1 MINYRTQIF
10 THPRSIH
17 AVLQLLLVVA
27 LLLASIPPVH
37 AQSQDSN
44 GPTGDEST
52 PGQATPQVTPTADP
66 TLAAEQALEA
76 QIDALLASMTVAD
89 RVGQLFLISF
99 EGNDISFDSDIA
111 ELIYGYRVG
120 GVLLSPE
127 NGNFSNEKGVDTP
140 RQVASLINRL
150 QALAYGLLLPEE
162 RALQPI
168 PDEPWPPPGMI
179 SMEQMTGAPPLNIP
193 LFVAVE
199 QAGDDLPSTALRR
212 GFTPLPSAM
221 ALGATWNQT
230 LARQVGEIVGRELRA
245 VGVNLL
251 LGPNLD
257 VIEAPRADRVGS
269 LGLQSFG
276 GDPYWVSQIGRAYIT
291 GVHQGGQGRVATIA
305 RHFPGAGSADRLP
318 DDEVAIVQKSQQE
331 LEQMALPPFQT
342 VTRRASSILR
352 LAGDPGATDGLMSS
366 HMRYTGFQGNTPGR
380 STPISLT
387 PDLTQVLEME
397 GMGTWRGQGG
407 LLVSNALGIPA
418 IRRYYS
424 PNLDEFPYRRIAMEA
439 FSAGHDILLLDRF
452 SLDDRWEN
460 EKANIKETIAFF
472 QERYINDPDF
482 AAQVDAA
489 VRRILRL
496 KLRLYTAPVPT
507 TAPTLLPIPPITA
520 TLALNNVL
528 VQADDL
534 SVLGGEQRANA
545 LAVVGQVAREAVTL
559 LYPDPAN
566 AADLAPPMI
575 QPGDHLLIFTDS
587 RLVQECPGCVAETA
601 INPDELAQIM
611 LRLYGPGGTGQIQ
624 EEQVTSLTFSDLA
637 QLLDT
642 EEAAAAHPPAKDPSS
657 TSTPST
663 STPPAEAS
671 PAAGAPPPA
680 EGEVAGT
687 TGEQASTTDEELLD
701 KNEKTRLQIQQAT
714 WLIFA
719 MLDVVPE
726 QYPNSNIVKR
736 FLRLHGEQLA
746 NKQVVVLSFHAPYFL
761 DTTEIGKLNVYYGLY
776 SKTQP
781 FLEAAVR
788 ALFRS
793 FTPGGAPPV
802 GVPGTRF
809 SNLADRLRPDPNRP
823 IDLHLL
829 VDETEIASLQTI
841 DTDEPP
847 PTVDVGTML
856 RIQVGPVYDLNGK
869 VVPDGTRVNF
879 QLIYE
884 GEELALP
891 IEPAMTRNG
900 IAIRD
905 VLLERSGMLRVAAQ
919 AGQATTGQ
927 AITLNVQGTALAE
940 TGNGSAAENASAASA
955 AADMT
960 STTAMTGPAQVAALV
975 ENTPGGA
982 ENLPENRIPS
992 LIIALLTIAATLSL
1006 LLIVEVRV
1014 LPRAILVHSM
1024 LWAVIF
1030 GLAAYILYGLG
1041 WLPGSQWLQSSLRI
1055 WGAGVVVFI
1064 AMLFPL
1070 VWLQLRMEP

>member
-1 MINYRTQIF
+1 M
-10 THPRSIH
+10 H
-17 AVLQLLLVVA
+17 AVLQLLLAAA

-37 AQSQDSN
+37 AQSQDGN
-44 GPTGDEST
+44 GPA
-52 PGQATPQVTPTADP
+52 GQATPQVTPTADP

-89 RVGQLFLISF
+89 RVGQLFLIPF
-99 EGNDISFDSDIA
+99 EGNDVSFDSDIA
-111 ELIYGYRVG
+111 ELVYGYRVG
-120 GVLLSPE
+120 GVLLSPQ

-150 QALAYGLLLPEE
+150 QALAYGLLLPAD

-168 PDEPWPPPGMI
+168 PAQPWPPPGTV
-179 SMEQMTGAPPLNIP
+179 SLEQMTGLPPLNVP
-193 LFVAVE
+193 LFIAVE
-199 QAGDDLPSTALRR
+199 QAGDDPPATALRR

-257 VIEAPRADRVGS
+257 VVETPRPDKVGS

-276 GDPYWVSQIGRAYIT
+276 GDPYWVGQMGRAYIT
-291 GVHQGGQGRVATIA
+291 GVHQGGRGRVATIA
-305 RHFPGAGSADRLP
+305 RHFPGAGGTDRLP
-318 DDEVAIVQKSQQE
+318 DDEVAIIQKSQQE
-331 LEQMALPPFQT
+331 LEQVALPPFQV
-342 VTRRASSILR
+342 VTRQASSIVR

-387 PDLTQVLEME
+387 PDLVQVLEQE
-397 GMGTWRGQGG
+397 GMGTWRAQGG
-407 LLVSNALGIPA
+407 LLVSNALGVPA

-424 PNLDEFPYRRIAMEA
+424 PNLEEFPYRRIAMEA
-439 FSAGHDILLLDRF
+439 FSAGHDVLFLDRF
-452 SLDDRWEN
+452 GLDDRWES

-496 KLRLYTAPVPT
+496 KLRLYTSPMPT
-507 TAPTLLPIPPITA
+507 TAPSLSPILPPITA

-528 VQADDL
+528 VQVDDL
-534 SVLGGEQRANA
+534 SALEGEQRANA

-559 LYPDPAN
+559 LYPNPAN
-566 AADLAPPMI
+566 AADLAPPVI
-575 QPGDHLLIFTDS
+575 QPGDRLLIFTDS
-587 RLVQECPGCVAETA
+587 RLVQECPGCMAETA
-601 INPDELAQIM
+601 IGPDELAQIM

-637 QLLDT
+637 QLLDA
-642 EEAAAAHPPAKDPSS
+642 EETAAARPPTESPP
-657 TSTPST
+657 STPT
-663 STPPAEAS
+663 AEAS
-671 PAAGAPPPA
+671 PVAGAPPPA

-687 TGEQASTTDEELLD
+687 AGEQVGATEKELLD

-719 MLDVVPE
+719 MLDVAPE

-736 FLRLHGEQLA
+736 FLRLHGEQVA
-746 NKQVVVLSFHAPYFL
+746 NKQVVVLAFHAPYFL
-761 DTTEIGKLNVYYGLY
+761 DTTEIGKLNVYYGIY

-809 SNLADRLRPDPNRP
+809 SNLADRLRPDPSRP
-823 IDLHLL
+823 IDLRLL
-829 VDETEIASLQTI
+829 VDEVEIASLQTA
-841 DTDEPP
+841 DTDEPA
-847 PTVDVGTML
+847 PTVEVGTML
-856 RIQVGPVYDLNGK
+856 RIQVGPIYDLNGK

-891 IEPAMTRNG
+891 IEPAVTRNG
-900 IAIRD
+900 IATRD
-905 VLLERSGMLRVAAQ
+905 VLLERSGMLQVAAQ

-927 AITLNVQGTALAE
+927 AITLNVQGASIAE
-940 TGNGSAAENASAASA
+940 TGNGSAAPAAENASAASA

-960 STTAMTGPAQVAALV
+960 STAAMTGPAQVATLV
-975 ENTPGGA
+975 DNAPGGE
-982 ENLPENRIPS
+982 ENLPENRLPS

-1014 LPRAILVHSM
+1014 LPRAVLVHSM

-1041 WLPGSQWLQSSLRI
+1041 WLPGAQWLQASLRI
-1055 WGAGVVVFI
+1055 WGAAVVVFI